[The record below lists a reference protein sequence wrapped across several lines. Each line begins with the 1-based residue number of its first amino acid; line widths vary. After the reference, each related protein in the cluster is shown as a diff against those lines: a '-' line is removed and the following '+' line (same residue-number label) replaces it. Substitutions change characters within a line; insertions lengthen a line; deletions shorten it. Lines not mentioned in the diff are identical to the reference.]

1 MEIQEQGI
9 LLALIFSVAFD
20 VNPPSNTLW
29 FFIKEWDNQIDY
41 RRLVCRIAEK
51 PTTLDM
57 LLKMENL
64 VDKDKKYQE
73 QYILHVRVFMRL

>member
-1 MEIQEQGI
+1 MFGNSGARDSVSIDF
-9 LLALIFSVAFD
+9 FSVAFD

-51 PTTLDM
+51 PTTL
-57 LLKMENL
+57 
-64 VDKDKKYQE
+64 
-73 QYILHVRVFMRL
+73 